1 VKNNLPTCAFVS
13 CFVLVSSL
21 PALAQ
26 PRTGW
31 STQVDGFTVFQGQTD
46 LDGGG
51 EFSASRTFLRA
62 GAIYTAE
69 TGNSAGVSASFGFF
83 DYDFD
88 KTGRDPWGN
97 IRDYR
102 ISAPVRFAVSE
113 TATVFLAP
121 QARWD
126 HEKGADVSDS
136 FTYGVFAGV
145 SWQLTESLTV
155 GPAVGVYSQL
165 EDSGADV
172 FPALLIDWDIDERW
186 NLTTGSGL
194 GATGGPGLTLGYA
207 VTDTWKISLSARSES
222 VRFRLDDD
230 GPAPDGIGE
239 DKSLPVVLS
248 LQYDPNPG
256 MAFSAFVGAE
266 FNGRL
271 RLEDSSGSKISRQD
285 YDTAPLAG
293 IAFRVRF

>member
-1 VKNNLPTCAFVS
+1 MKNHLPLCAIIS
-13 CFVLVSSL
+13 SIVLVSSL
-21 PALAQ
+21 PATAQ
-26 PRTGW
+26 TRTGW
-31 STQVDGFTVFQGQTD
+31 STQFDGFTVFQGETD

-51 EFSASRTFLRA
+51 EFSANRTFLRA
-62 GAIYTAE
+62 GAIYNLE
-69 TGNSAGVSASFGFF
+69 NGNSVGISASFGFL

-88 KTGRDPWGN
+88 NMRQDPWGN

-102 ISAPVRFAVSE
+102 ISAPMRFSISE
-113 TATVFLAP
+113 TATVFIAP

-126 HEKGADVSDS
+126 YEKGADVSDS

-145 SWQLTESLTV
+145 SWKVSDNLTI
-155 GPAVGVYSQL
+155 GPAFGAYSQL
-165 EDSGADV
+165 EDSGADF
-172 FPALLIDWDIDERW
+172 FPALLIDWDISDRW

-207 VTDTWKISLSARSES
+207 VTDMWKVSLAARSES
-222 VRFRLDDD
+222 ARFRLDDD

-239 DKSLPVVLS
+239 DKSIPVVLS

-293 IAFRVRF
+293 VAFRVRF